1 VPVDEREALRR
12 CLNGEVDAFRPIV
25 ERYGDV
31 LYGTAYL
38 MLRDRGAA
46 EDAVQEALMAAWRGI
61 ATFDVERPLK
71 PWLVRILVN
80 HVLKRR
86 RRKLLRLVP
95 LPRSLPLPEASAAG
109 PQAAA
114 ERAWERSELHR
125 ALLTLPADGARV
137 VVLRYFVELSTA
149 EVAAA
154 LDVAEGTVKSRLH
167 RALAKLRDELAGR
180 GVGETTEQAR
190 DTRPPEEGVES

>member
-1 VPVDEREALRR
+1 
-12 CLNGEVDAFRPIV
+12 
-25 ERYGDV
+25 
-31 LYGTAYL
+31 
-38 MLRDRGAA
+38 
-46 EDAVQEALMAAWRGI
+46 
-61 ATFDVERPLK
+61 
-71 PWLVRILVN
+71 VRILVN